1 MNSTAA
7 SCIVTESY
15 LKHLDRNDIIL
26 FVLDTDDKISERTT
40 RELKRNEELDK
51 KNIFVYR
58 TNDNNPQVFLRS
70 FKKISTSHYNKR
82 QNILNYLKKVINLLS
97 MMLLNAIL
105 IIVTHI
111 KKKHCLQSIN
121 MNPLIENK

>member
-51 KNIFVYR
+51 K
-58 TNDNNPQVFLRS
+58 TFL
-70 FKKISTSHYNKR
+70 FIE
-82 QNILNYLKKVINLLS
+82 L
-97 MMLLNAIL
+97 M
-105 IIVTHI
+105 IIIH
-111 KKKHCLQSIN
+111 KFS
-121 MNPLIENK
+121 